1 MKAEADS
8 GARDAPFAA
17 AYGASWRP
25 ILSGHARDRA
35 LNAVAA
41 LKARSAAT
49 GRADREDASLSGG
62 TSGLAVFHAQLAHA
76 TGDDEARA
84 RADACLDDAI
94 EVLST
99 APLGASLYAGFT
111 GVAWAAQLVG
121 DLLHRE
127 DDDRNEAIDDAL
139 CGLLDRIDPNEASYD
154 LIHGLTGLGVYAL
167 ERAPRPTAERCVSQ
181 LVHYLATRAREDDHG
196 TYWWTGPSLLLGRN
210 RTQYPAGGVDLGVA
224 HGIAGVLPF
233 LAGARAAGIRTATA
247 DALLDGA
254 VRWLAAH
261 ALDTG
266 AGPTIPY
273 FIADGSAPRPARS
286 AWCYGD
292 PGAAAALL
300 VAAREARRPDWTEFA
315 TRLAIAAAQRPAGAS
330 GVVDAGFCHGS
341 AGLAHLFNRLHQMTG
356 EPTLEAAALFWLE
369 RTLEWCE
376 RVEDEAAPG
385 AGPDAAPWNGEGVLE
400 GAAGVALVLLA
411 AGTAVE
417 PVWDRMFAVSRLG
430 PGNGAVDAGA

>member
-1 MKAEADS
+1 MAGVDS
-8 GARDAPFAA
+8 GAGDAPFAA
-17 AYGASWRP
+17 ACGASWRP
-25 ILSGHARDRA
+25 IVTGHARDGA
-35 LNAVAA
+35 LNAVAS
-41 LKARSAAT
+41 LEARIAAT
-49 GRADREDASLSGG
+49 AHADREDASLSGG
-62 TSGLAVFHAQLAHA
+62 ASGVAVFHAQLARA
-76 TGDDEARA
+76 TGSDEQRA

-99 APLGASLYAGFT
+99 APLGASLYAGFA
-111 GVAWAAQLVG
+111 GIAWATQLVG

-139 CGLLDRIDPNEASYD
+139 CELLERIDPDRASYD

-167 ERAPRPTAERCVSQ
+167 ERAPRPAAELCVSQ
-181 LVHYLATRAREDDHG
+181 IVHHLARRAREDDHG
-196 TYWWTGPSLLLGRN
+196 TYWWTGPSLLLGPN
-210 RTQYPAGGVDLGVA
+210 RRQYPDGGVDLGVA

-233 LAGARAAGIRTATA
+233 LAGAAAMGTPSA

-254 VRWLAAH
+254 VRWLSAH

-273 FIADGSAPRPARS
+273 FIADRSEPRPARS

-292 PGAAAALL
+292 PGVAAAML
-300 VAAREARRPDWTEFA
+300 VAAREAERQEWIEFA
-315 TRLAIAAAQRPAGAS
+315 TRLAISAAQRPAEAS
-330 GVVDAGFCHGS
+330 GVVEAGFCHGS
-341 AGLAHLFNRLHQMTG
+341 AGLAHLFNRLHQLTG
-356 EPTLEAAALFWLE
+356 EPRLKAAALFWLE

-376 RVEDEAAPG
+376 RAEDEDAPG
-385 AGPDAAPWNGEGVLE
+385 AGATDGAPWNGEGLLE

-430 PGNGAVDAGA
+430 PGNEVVDARA